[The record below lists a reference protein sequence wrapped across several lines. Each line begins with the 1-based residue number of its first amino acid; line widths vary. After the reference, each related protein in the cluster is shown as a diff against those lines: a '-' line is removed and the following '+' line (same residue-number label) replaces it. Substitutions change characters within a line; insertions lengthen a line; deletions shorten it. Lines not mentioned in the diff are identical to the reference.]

1 MDEDYEVKPERGGA
15 RPGAGRP
22 RGSSSP
28 DAKRLA
34 KAKADKEESIAK
46 IRAIE
51 AQQKA
56 IALKEKVGDL
66 VMKSEVE
73 RMFAEYV
80 TVVVSIL
87 ETLPDVLE
95 RDAGLP
101 PEAVQRSIAAVD
113 KIREELHEKIH
124 KHFA

>member
-1 MDEDYEVKPERGGA
+1 MTDDYDDPPERGGA

-51 AQQKA
+51 VQEKT
-56 IALKEKVGDL
+56 IALKERVGDL
-66 VMKSEVE
+66 VLKSEVE

-80 TVVVSIL
+80 TTIISML

-95 RDAGLP
+95 RDAGLSP
-101 PEAVQRSIAAVD
+101 DAVQKTILVVD
-113 KIREELHEKIH
+113 KLREDLHEKIT
-124 KHFA
+124 KHFS